1 MQSAGCLCRLGKPPS
16 SGSSLW
22 LSLVLSSRPPCRPRR
37 KTGLLPSLL
46 PSCPVFSF
54 FLLLLLRAFI
64 IPVLTGS
71 LKHHRWLSFFL
82 FCLASH
88 RAPDSI
94 LSALDPRCHSL
105 SSTFALSH
113 LDASKLFLVRVTQ
126 NSLTYSFSGYFSRLE
141 VFLLLF
147 CFYLTTVSNSSFQ
160 NTFQPRLHVSIF
172 QWWLGFSMC
181 QSRRLEDICLP
192 VFTCRR
198 AACWPQAYES
208 NPFHSITGLQTCTL
222 RGGSPC
228 FSGNL
233 GSPAMPPTAALGSFF
248 SFSGI

>member
-1 MQSAGCLCRLGKPPS
+1 MQSAGCLCCLGKLS
-16 SGSSLW
+16 SSCSSLW
-22 LSLVLSSRPPCRPRR
+22 LSPVLSSRPPCRPRR
-37 KTGLLPSLL
+37 KAGLLPSLL
-46 PSCPVFSF
+46 SGCPVFPF

-105 SSTFALSH
+105 SSTFRLSH
-113 LDASKLFLVRVTQ
+113 LDSSKLFLSESHRIH
-126 NSLTYSFSGYFSRLE
+126 SLT
-141 VFLLLF
+141 VFQVIFPTWGVLLLF

-192 VFTCRR
+192 GFTCRR

-222 RGGSPC
+222 RVGSPC